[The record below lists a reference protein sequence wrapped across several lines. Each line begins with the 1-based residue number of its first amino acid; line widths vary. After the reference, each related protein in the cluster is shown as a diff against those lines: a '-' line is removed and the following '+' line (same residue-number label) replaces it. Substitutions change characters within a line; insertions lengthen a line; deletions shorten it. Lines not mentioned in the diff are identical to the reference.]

1 MKQQQTFFPESDN
14 EPSLTEKLEEGLLPL
29 INVVFLLLLF
39 FLIVGIVLQDQLPSL
54 PDTANGR
61 DERRPD
67 MDLVVKADGSLRVDG
82 SPIERSALGE
92 QLPEY
97 DESDRLRLGVDEQL
111 SMADL
116 ESLFQT
122 LDDAG
127 HPQVILLTEPG
138 Q

>member
-1 MKQQQTFFPESDN
+1 MKQQQPFFPESDN
-14 EPSLTEKLEEGLLPL
+14 DPSLTEKLEEGLLPL

-39 FLIVGIVLQDQLPSL
+39 FLIVGIVLQDQLPAL
-54 PDTANGR
+54 PDTANGH

-67 MDLVVKADGSLRVDG
+67 MDLVVEADGNLRFDG

-92 QLPEY
+92 KLPEY

-111 SMADL
+111 SMSEL

-122 LDDAG
+122 LDEAG
-127 HPQVILLTEPG
+127 HPQVILLTDPG

>member
-1 MKQQQTFFPESDN
+1 MKQQRTFFPESDTD
-14 EPSLTEKLEEGLLPL
+14 PSLTEKLEEGLLPL

-39 FLIVGIVLQDQLPSL
+39 FLIVGIVLQDQLPAL

-67 MDLVVKADGSLRVDG
+67 MDLVVKADGSLRFDG
-82 SPIERSALGE
+82 APIQRSALGE

-97 DESDRLRLGVDEQL
+97 SESDRLRLGVDEQL
-111 SMADL
+111 SMAEL
-116 ESLFQT
+116 ENLFQT
-122 LDDAG
+122 LNAAG
-127 HPQVILLTEPG
+127 HPRVILLTDPG

>member
-14 EPSLTEKLEEGLLPL
+14 DPSLTEKLEEGLLPL

-39 FLIVGIVLQDQLPSL
+39 FLIAGIVLQDQLPAL

-67 MDLVVKADGSLRVDG
+67 MDLVVEADGNLRFDG
-82 SPIERSALGE
+82 SPIERNALGE
-92 QLPEY
+92 KLPEY
-97 DESDRLRLGVDEQL
+97 NESDRLRLGVDEQL
-111 SMADL
+111 SMSEL

-122 LDDAG
+122 LDEAG
-127 HPQVILLTEPG
+127 HPQVILLTDPG